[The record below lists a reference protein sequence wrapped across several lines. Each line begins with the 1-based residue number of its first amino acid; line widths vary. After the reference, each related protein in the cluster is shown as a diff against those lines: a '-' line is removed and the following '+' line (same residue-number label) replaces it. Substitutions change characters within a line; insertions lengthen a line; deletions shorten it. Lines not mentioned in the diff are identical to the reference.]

1 MCNITQRRRALAS
14 VHEAAG
20 WTVSVGGT
28 RVRYLLACVFPACNH
43 DCRSMRCDW
52 NFIAPYREPR
62 SGLAIIFCQAGMT
75 ANSPETR
82 VLNNNLL
89 TAAELQDRLEEIIR
103 RMQKIQRSIQ
113 ASRQPASRLE
123 LMELRDLGGEYAR
136 IIEQLSDLP
145 DAGPG

>member
-1 MCNITQRRRALAS
+1 
-14 VHEAAG
+14 
-20 WTVSVGGT
+20 
-28 RVRYLLACVFPACNH
+28 
-43 DCRSMRCDW
+43 
-52 NFIAPYREPR
+52 
-62 SGLAIIFCQAGMT
+62 MT